1 MNPWSP
7 TQDPIMAA
15 FRAFNHGEQVDG
27 AVDEAFHRSVV
38 EPVLDAFS
46 PSMVA
51 KAISQFM
58 NNVDDYG
65 RPIFGKNQ
73 TAGQDIANGTKV
85 FLQAFEPGG
94 AKSIRDIYQSY
105 NLEDREFGMYGK
117 AGKRYQED
125 AWISLSGVKPERYDI
140 GQSLAFKLSG
150 LKKDMGETNKIF
162 KNAYQQRTPITVDE
176 LVDSYS
182 QAMEK
187 QFSLA
192 TEMFDYISKAK
203 SVGLNTQQI
212 IKAITD
218 NGLFMNRLDKKFI
231 LNLVKTG
238 RFIPPPPLDRDVYK
252 WGISTKRITGQSPPI
267 KEAKRELMNIYRSYA
282 GSVTGRR

>member
-1 MNPWSP
+1 
-7 TQDPIMAA
+7 
-15 FRAFNHGEQVDG
+15 
-27 AVDEAFHRSVV
+27 
-38 EPVLDAFS
+38 
-46 PSMVA
+46 
-51 KAISQFM
+51 
-58 NNVDDYG
+58 
-65 RPIFGKNQ
+65 
-73 TAGQDIANGTKV
+73 
-85 FLQAFEPGG
+85 
-94 AKSIRDIYQSY
+94 
-105 NLEDREFGMYGK
+105 
-117 AGKRYQED
+117 
-125 AWISLSGVKPERYDI
+125 
-140 GQSLAFKLSG
+140 
-150 LKKDMGETNKIF
+150 MGETNKIF

-203 SVGLNTQQI
+203 SVGLNNQQI

-231 LNLVKTG
+231 LNLIKTG
-238 RFIPPPPLDRDVYK
+238 RFIPPPPLERDVFK
-252 WGISTKRITGQSPPI
+252 WGISTERITGQKPPV

>member
-1 MNPWSP
+1 
-7 TQDPIMAA
+7 
-15 FRAFNHGEQVDG
+15 
-27 AVDEAFHRSVV
+27 
-38 EPVLDAFS
+38 
-46 PSMVA
+46 MVA
-51 KAISQFM
+51 KAISQFTM
-58 NNVDDYG
+58 NVDDYG
-65 RPIFGKNQ
+65 RPIFDKNQ
-73 TAGQDIANGTKV
+73 TAGQDIANGMKV

-150 LKKDMGETNKIF
+150 LKKDMGERNKIF
-162 KNAYQQRTPITVDE
+162 KNAYQQRTSITVDE